1 MSAGRMVGSLIGAF
15 GGRALGGAL
24 GGNTGRMVGS
34 LVGSMLGGRGA
45 RGGMGGLS
53 GALGGLLG
61 GDKDKAE
68 DLPPI
73 EDDKALIIIQAMTN
87 AAKADG
93 NVDQSEIDAIVER
106 AGDLDAEEEELIRR
120 ELAAPLDLDEFI
132 ASVPGGMEADVYAAS
147 MLPIEVDTVA
157 EAEYLRNL
165 ADGLGLTEDQV
176 CLLYTSPSPRDK
188 RQSRMPSSA

>member
-61 GDKDKAE
+61 GRDKAE
-68 DLPPI
+68 DLPTI
-73 EDDKALIIIQAMTN
+73 EDDKALIIIQAMAN

-93 NVDQSEIDAIVER
+93 NVDQSEIDAIVDR

-165 ADGLGLTEDQV
+165 ADGLGLHEDQV
-176 CLLYTSPSPRDK
+176 ADIQDALGVK
-188 RQSRMPSSA
+188 